1 MSSPSCMLGLGRY
14 IICQFHQKE
23 FDSVFILVDLSCT
36 IEEREIETSFEVG
49 SDFWLRGP
57 GE

>member
-1 MSSPSCMLGLGRY
+1 MLGFKTLRY
-14 IICQFHQKE
+14 LPISPKRE

-36 IEEREIETSFEVG
+36 TEEREIETSFEVG